1 MFCKELPIFF
11 HNNASKF
18 IKCNDL
24 LNTLNVY
31 QIPAKEHQVVHH
43 WDADEI
49 SVSETL
55 FSKYSK
61 YIPQI
66 LRNYKK
72 IKRTNYKKIKRTKI
86 AEFNFFSALS
96 LL

>member
-1 MFCKELPIFF
+1 M
-11 HNNASKF
+11 NA
-18 IKCNDL
+18 
-24 LNTLNVY
+24 Y
-31 QIPAKEHQVVHH
+31 QISAKEHQVVHR

-55 FSKYSK
+55 FSKYSE

-66 LRNYKK
+66 LHNYKK
-72 IKRTNYKKIKRTKI
+72 LKQTKNV
-86 AEFNFFSALS
+86 EFKFSSALS

>member
-1 MFCKELPIFF
+1 M
-11 HNNASKF
+11 
-18 IKCNDL
+18 
-24 LNTLNVY
+24 NVY
-31 QIPAKEHQVVHH
+31 QISAKEHQVVHR

-55 FSKYSK
+55 FSKYSE

-72 IKRTNYKKIKRTKI
+72 LKGTKNF
-86 AEFNFFSALS
+86 EFKFSSAFLQNS
-96 LL
+96 F

>member
-31 QIPAKEHQVVHH
+31 QIPAKEHQVVHR

-55 FSKYSK
+55 FSKYSE

-66 LRNYKK
+66 LHNYKK
-72 IKRTNYKKIKRTKI
+72 LKQTKI
-86 AEFNFFSALS
+86 VEFKYSSALS
-96 LL
+96 VL